1 MIRSLSRQALPIVA
15 AVFVAGGLVQV
26 FLAGRGVFDDP
37 RMFLT
42 HREFGYLLGWLTL
55 LVLVLAVAGRQARRV
70 TALSALLLVLF
81 AFQSIFV
88 ALRTSQPQLAA
99 LHPVN
104 GFLVIL
110 VAIVIARTAWAVRRE
125 PANVRSSQHEREAAS
140 TVTDP
145 HPAGR

>member
-15 AVFVAGGLVQV
+15 GVFVACALIQV

-37 RMFLT
+37 QAFIT
-42 HREFGYLLGWLTL
+42 HREFGYLFGWLTL
-55 LVLVLAVAGRQARRV
+55 VVLVLAVAGRQARRV

-104 GFLVIL
+104 GFFIIL
-110 VAIVIARTAWAVRRE
+110 VAIVIARMTWTVRRE
-125 PANVRSSQHEREAAS
+125 TAIVGATQHDRKAAS
-140 TVTDP
+140 GVVDAS
-145 HPAGR
+145 PAGR